1 MQTGI
6 TGQVEINIKA
16 TISKVWDALTNPAI
30 IKRYFFGT
38 DTTTDWQPGS
48 AVTFTGEWQ
57 GKTYKDKGE
66 VLSNEKEKLLKYT
79 YWSSMSG
86 LEDKPENYAIVTYQ
100 LSGADGNVDLIVTQE
115 NIPDEKTKAHS
126 LENWKKVV
134 EGLKAI
140 VEKNP

>member
-1 MQTGI
+1 
-6 TGQVEINIKA
+6 
-16 TISKVWDALTNPAI
+16 
-30 IKRYFFGT
+30 
-38 DTTTDWQPGS
+38 
-48 AVTFTGEWQ
+48 
-57 GKTYKDKGE
+57 
-66 VLSNEKEKLLKYT
+66 
-79 YWSSMSG
+79 MSG

-140 VEKNP
+140 MEKIPETAATQTWEIKYCHFCISRLATPCISAD

>member
-16 TISKVWDALTNPAI
+16 TISKVWDALTIPQSSNDISLAQTPQQ
-30 IKRYFFGT
+30 T
-38 DTTTDWQPGS
+38 GS
-48 AVTFTGEWQ
+48 PEAPLLLRASGR

-126 LENWKKVV
+126 LENWKK
-134 EGLKAI
+134 
-140 VEKNP
+140 